1 MIRAFGM
8 SRFYLI
14 LLFLLSLITEVESKN
29 PAQRVEKERSQA
41 RTVEVLRVRFGSG
54 PDHIG
59 VHTPDEANPEG
70 PMSFALGWE
79 GEIYILDQINSRIQV
94 FKRGKKTATIPIPAE
109 EFTDFKDIELTPE
122 NKIVLL
128 GRTYVEGR
136 EKLVLYLLDLN
147 GKVLN
152 KIPLEDRRLIP
163 DSGMVLGI
171 HVVKEGRLSGIWVEL
186 ADDHSERSVRI
197 LSLDRKSIERISV
210 PGKISF
216 NGKRLLRAEK
226 IVDTTVVL
234 YRSEEYSLSKWEPE
248 RAVYFDRLVVHL
260 LGLWD
265 DQKER
270 IFLGAVLEEGDKK
283 KGEKLSN
290 EFVVLSS
297 DLKEKGRMKL
307 VSQETPHEIWRAIRV
322 SPEGNIYQMVVDKH
336 EVVVRKYS
344 VE

>member
-8 SRFYLI
+8 SCFYVI
-14 LLFLLSLITEVESKN
+14 LLFLLSGVTEVESKN

-41 RTVEVLRVRFGSG
+41 RTVEVLRARFGSG

-70 PMSFALGWE
+70 PMSFALSRE
-79 GEIYILDQINSRIQV
+79 GEIHILGQINSRIQV
-94 FKRGKKTATIPIPAE
+94 FKKGKKTTTIPIPAE
-109 EFTDFKDIELTPE
+109 ESTDFKEIELTPE

-128 GRTYVEGR
+128 GRSYVEGR

-152 KIPLEDRRLIP
+152 KIPLENRKLIP

-171 HVVKEGRLSGIWVEL
+171 HVIKEGRLSGIWVEL
-186 ADDHSERSVRI
+186 ADVPSERTVRI
-197 LSLDRKSIERISV
+197 LPLDRKSIERISV

-216 NGKRLLRAEK
+216 NGKSLLRAEK
-226 IVDTTVVL
+226 IGDTTVPL

-248 RAVYFDRLVVHL
+248 RAVYFDRLIIHL

-270 IFLGAVLEEGDKK
+270 IYLGAI
-283 KGEKLSN
+283 
-290 EFVVLSS
+290 
-297 DLKEKGRMKL
+297 LKDIFTKWLWINMK
-307 VSQETPHEIWRAIRV
+307 W
-322 SPEGNIYQMVVDKH
+322 
-336 EVVVRKYS
+336 
-344 VE
+344 